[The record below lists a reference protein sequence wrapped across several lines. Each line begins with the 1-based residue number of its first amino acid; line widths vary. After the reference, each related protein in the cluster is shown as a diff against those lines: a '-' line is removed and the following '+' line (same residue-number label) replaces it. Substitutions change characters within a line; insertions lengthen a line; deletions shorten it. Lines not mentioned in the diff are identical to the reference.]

1 MLTAMIWGCIE
12 YIDKYCKLI
21 FMMNESII
29 LEVQGLTKR
38 FGHIQALDGVSL
50 EVRAGAITA
59 IVGDNGSGK
68 STLIKILSGNLRPD
82 SGSIHIGNKTCPG
95 LTIPQAISLGIRTV
109 YQDLALDNYKNS
121 VDNIF
126 LGSELM
132 QGPFLNRRA
141 MRREAEKLLA
151 DIHVA
156 ILDLTEPV
164 ASLSGG
170 QRQGVAIAR
179 ALRRPGKLL
188 LLDEP
193 TAAMGIQESHSTL
206 EMLAGLRQR
215 GMTQLIVSHNLHQ
228 VFALADY
235 VYVMRSGRVIAAAAT
250 GDTTAQ
256 RLQELI
262 LRRESE
268 TEGL

>member
-1 MLTAMIWGCIE
+1 
-12 YIDKYCKLI
+12 
-21 FMMNESII
+21 MNRPII
-29 LEVQGLTKR
+29 LSVQNLTKS
-38 FGHIQALDGVSL
+38 FGHIRALDGASL
-50 EVRAGAITA
+50 EVREGAITA

-82 SGSIHIGNKTCPG
+82 GGAIRGGDNTCAG
-95 LTIPQAISLGIRTV
+95 LTIPQAMALGIRTV

-126 LGSELM
+126 LGSEPM
-132 QGPFLNRRA
+132 RGPFLDRSA
-141 MRREAEKLLA
+141 MRREAEALLA
-151 DIHVA
+151 DIHVV
-156 ILDLTEPV
+156 IPDLTEPV
-164 ASLSGG
+164 GSLSGG

-206 EMLAGLRQR
+206 EMLAGLRRR

-228 VFALADY
+228 VFSLADY

-268 TEGL
+268 AEGL

>member
-1 MLTAMIWGCIE
+1 
-12 YIDKYCKLI
+12 
-21 FMMNESII
+21 MMNEQII
-29 LEVQGLTKR
+29 LEVHDLAKY
-38 FGHIQALDGVSL
+38 FGHIQALGGVSL
-50 EVRAGAITA
+50 NVTAGSITA

-68 STLIKILSGNLRPD
+68 STLIKILSGNLKPD
-82 SGSIHIGNKTCPG
+82 SGSIRIGGKAYPS
-95 LTIPQAISLGIRTV
+95 LTIPQALSRGIRTV
-109 YQDLALDNYKNS
+109 YQELALDNYKNS

-132 QGPFLNRRA
+132 RGPFLDRRA

-151 DIHVA
+151 DIHVS
-156 ILDLTEPV
+156 IPDLTEPV
-164 ASLSGG
+164 GSLSGG

-206 EMLAGLRQR
+206 EMLAGLRRR

-235 VYVMRSGRVIAAAAT
+235 VYVMRSGGVIAAAST
-250 GDTTAQ
+250 SDTTPEQ
-256 RLQELI
+256 LQDLI

-268 TEGL
+268 AEGL